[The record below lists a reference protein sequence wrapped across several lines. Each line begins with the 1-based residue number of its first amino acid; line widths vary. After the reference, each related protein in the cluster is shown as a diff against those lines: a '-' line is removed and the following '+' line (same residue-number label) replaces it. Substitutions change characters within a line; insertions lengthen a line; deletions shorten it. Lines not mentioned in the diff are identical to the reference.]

1 MPNPINVI
9 TESDEPGTTR
19 GGSSLTFAKNGRAT
33 SEPVCNPDGVHG
45 LPDIEF
51 VEQVREP
58 RSFDPVHRH
67 ELIQEKMATWRQIF
81 LDGLT
86 CQIYLARDPNFRDP
100 RQKFVESDGVKR
112 REIVYVAPEPW
123 WFEQDGT
130 MFLRLNFGERNWCV
144 KGKNPVI
151 RIGTLDELLPTLEK
165 LHILIG
171 TREFDEIIEK
181 MVIVSQR

>member
-1 MPNPINVI
+1 MPTPINVV

-19 GGSSLTFAKNGRAT
+19 GGSSFTLVKNGRAT
-33 SEPVCNPDGVHG
+33 GEPVCNPDGVHG
-45 LPDIEF
+45 LRDIDF

-67 ELIQEKMATWRQIF
+67 ELIREKMATWRQIF

-86 CQIYLARDPNFRDP
+86 RQICLARDPNFRDP
-100 RQKFVESDGVKR
+100 RQQFVESDGVKR
-112 REIVYVAPEPW
+112 REIVYVAPESW

-130 MFLRLNFGERNWCV
+130 VFLRLNFGERNWCV
-144 KGKNPVI
+144 TGKNPVI
-151 RIGTLDELLPTLEK
+151 RIGAMDELLPTLEK

-171 TREFDEIIEK
+171 TGEFDEIIEK
-181 MVIVSQR
+181 MVIVSER